1 MDKINKKEEN
11 LKKEQVNNKN
21 KVNEE
26 LKLETRTIE
35 EMLKDLREEKGWSY
49 LELMEELRKVGV
61 ILDDKT
67 IKKWEY
73 GLVYPDSDI
82 IYKLAEIYKISSQ
95 KFIEA
100 KNNSYQK
107 GLNSVHMTFIKWFSY
122 FTGISMKIA
131 YYGMLAIIVFMVFW
145 AIFLISENSKEFVRT
160 WRK

>member
-1 MDKINKKEEN
+1 MDKLNKKEEN
-11 LKKEQVNNKN
+11 LRKEQANNEN
-21 KVNEE
+21 KENDE

-35 EMLKDLREEKGWSY
+35 DMLKDLREEKGWSY

-73 GLVYPDSDI
+73 GLIYPDADTV
-82 IYKLAEIYKISSQ
+82 YKLSEIYKISS
-95 KFIEA
+95 KRFIEA

-107 GLNSVHMTFIKWFSY
+107 GINSIHMTFIKWFSY

-131 YYGMLAIIVFMVFW
+131 YYGILAIIVFMAFW
-145 AIFLISENSKEFVRT
+145 AIFFISENSKEFVRI